1 MGQRA
6 TDERDG
12 GGWQAVARF
21 APGVLRPV
29 RYNLAMRRSAVLATA
44 AGVAAL
50 CAPAIGLSRSSAASP
65 ASIGKGERSLSMLAM
80 PGYADRSVVRPFQRS
95 TGCKVAV
102 QYTSSSDELTTLMR
116 GGGAGID
123 VVSASGDA
131 SLRLIRDGDVAP
143 LNVKLI
149 PSWKDFYPAF
159 RGPRTNTV
167 RGRHYGLSVQFAPN
181 LLLYNAGKVR
191 RPGSWAVLYA
201 ARNRGKVTVPDNPM
215 FIADAALYL
224 SKAKPS
230 LGITDPYELDQ
241 AQLAAVVRLLKAQR
255 PLVASYWPTATDEIE
270 SFKSGAA
277 VVGAAWPYQQTE
289 LKKTKVPVK
298 AAAPKEGMTGWLDS
312 WMVSVKAKHPNCAYR
327 WLRYVATPAVQA
339 REAVF
344 YGATP
349 VNRLAC
355 PFMDKLAAHSCTSY
369 RADAPARYYRA
380 ITFWKTPL
388 IDCGDNR
395 GRTCIPYSG
404 WVSAWTEVTS

>member
-1 MGQRA
+1 VRA
-6 TDERDG
+6 RLVTFALALLTTLLCIPATGLGRTS
-12 GGWQAVARF
+12 QAPR
-21 APGVLRPV
+21 
-29 RYNLAMRRSAVLATA
+29 A
-44 AGVAAL
+44 A
-50 CAPAIGLSRSSAASP
+50 
-65 ASIGKGERSLSMLAM
+65 IGKGEGSLSMLAM
-80 PGYADRSVVRPFQRS
+80 PGYADRSVVGPFQRS

-143 LNVKLI
+143 LNVRLI
-149 PSWKDFYPAF
+149 PSWKDFYAAF
-159 RGPRTNTV
+159 RSPPTNTV
-167 RGRHYGLSVQFAPN
+167 RGKHYGLSAQFAPN

-191 RPGSWAVLYA
+191 RPASWAVLYA
-201 ARNRGKVTVPDNPM
+201 PRNRGKVTVPDNPM

-224 SKAKPS
+224 SKAKPA
-230 LGITDPYELDQ
+230 LGIKDPYELDQ

-255 PLVASYWPTATDEIE
+255 PLVASYWPTATDEIA

-298 AAAPKEGMTGWLDS
+298 AAAPREGMTGWLDS
-312 WMVSVKAKHPNCAYR
+312 WMVSTKAKHPNCAYR
-327 WLRYVATPAVQA
+327 WLRYVASPSVQA

-355 PFMDKLAAHSCTSY
+355 PFMDKLAANSCASY

-388 IDCGDNR
+388 LDCGDDR
-395 GRTCIPYSG
+395 GRTCVPYSG
-404 WVSAWTEVTS
+404 WVSAWTQVTS

>member
-1 MGQRA
+1 M
-6 TDERDG
+6 
-12 GGWQAVARF
+12 
-21 APGVLRPV
+21 
-29 RYNLAMRRSAVLATA
+29 RYREHSRSRLSRRRVPVLAA
-44 AGVAAL
+44 AAAVGAL
-50 CAPAIGLSRSSAASP
+50 CVPTAGLGVSSGTLP
-65 ASIGKGERSLSMLAM
+65 ASIGKSEGSLSMLAM
-80 PGYADRSVVRPFQRS
+80 PGYADRSVVGPFQRN

-102 QYTSSSDELTTLMR
+102 QYTSSSDELRTLMR

-131 SLRLIRDGDVAP
+131 SLSLIRDGDVAP
-143 LNVKLI
+143 LNVRLI
-149 PSWKDFYPAF
+149 PSWKDFFAAF
-159 RGPRTNTV
+159 RGPPTNTV
-167 RGRHYGLSVQFAPN
+167 RGKHYGLSVQFAPN

-191 RPGSWAVLYA
+191 RPASWAVLYA
-201 ARNRGKVTVPDNPM
+201 PRNRGKVTVPDNPM

-224 SKAKPS
+224 SKAKPA
-230 LGITDPYELDQ
+230 LGIRDPYELDQ

-255 PLVASYWPTATDEIE
+255 PLVASYWPTATDEIA

-298 AAAPKEGMTGWLDS
+298 AAAPREGMTGWLDS
-312 WMVSVKAKHPNCAYR
+312 WMVSTKAKHPNCAYR
-327 WLRYVATPAVQA
+327 WLRYVASPSVQA

-355 PFMDKLAAHSCTSY
+355 PFMDKLAADSCASY

-380 ITFWKTPL
+380 IKFWKTPL
-388 IDCGDNR
+388 IDCGDSR
-395 GRTCIPYSG
+395 GRTCVPYSG
-404 WVSAWTEVTS
+404 WVSAWTQVTS

>member
-1 MGQRA
+1 M
-6 TDERDG
+6 
-12 GGWQAVARF
+12 
-21 APGVLRPV
+21 LRPV
-29 RYNLAMRRSAVLATA
+29 RYNLAMRYREHSRSRLSRRRSTLLVA
-44 AGVAAL
+44 AAAVAAL
-50 CAPAIGLSRSSAASP
+50 CVPTAGLGVSSGRLP
-65 ASIGKGERSLSMLAM
+65 ASIGKGQGTLSMLAM
-80 PGYADRSVVRPFQRS
+80 PGYADRSIVRPFQRS

-102 QYTSSSDELTTLMR
+102 QYTSSADELTTLMR
-116 GGGAGID
+116 AGGAGID

-131 SLRLIRDGDVAP
+131 SLRLIHDGDVAP

-149 PSWKDFYPAF
+149 PSWKDFSPAF
-159 RGPRTNTV
+159 QGPQTNTV
-167 RGRHYGLSVQFAPN
+167 RGKHYGLSVLFAPN

-201 ARNRGKVTVPDNPM
+201 PRNRGKVTVPDNPM

-224 SKAKPS
+224 SKAKPG

-255 PLVASYWPTATDEIE
+255 SLLASYWPTATDEIA
-270 SFKSGAA
+270 SFASGAA

-312 WMVSVKAKHPNCAYR
+312 WMVSVKAKHRNCAYR

-355 PFMDKLAAHSCTSY
+355 PFMNKLAANSCTNY
-369 RADAPARYYRA
+369 RANAPARYYRA
-380 ITFWKTPL
+380 IRFWKTPL
-388 IDCGDNR
+388 IDCGDDR